1 MLDWEPIVPVREGL
15 ARTIEY
21 FRGLVG
27 TPMMAARVPRSGPPG
42 RHPV

>member
-1 MLDWEPIVPVREGL
+1 VPVREGL

-27 TPMMAARVPRSGPPG
+27 TELMAPRVPRPRPG
-42 RHPV
+42 AVRAGRG